1 MKKFFSMFLV
11 VILIATTLV
20 GCGQKPGASND
31 ANKKE
36 TKTEAKP
43 EVKKESKS
51 KEKPIEI
58 TFAIHT
64 QPNTNE
70 VKSAEMFKKLV
81 EERSNGQI
89 TVKLFPG
96 AVLGGEKDNME
107 QLKVGEIQM
116 SIFGDILTSQLAPE
130 YDPTVIPF
138 IYPSLDEVY
147 KTWNGPLGDKI
158 KNALIERGGVQ
169 LIALQKRGARNLT
182 ANKKIETPEDLK
194 GLKLRVPEI
203 PTWVTVWKG
212 LGALPTPI
220 AWSEVYSALQTNV
233 VDAQENPYENILT
246 AKLNEVQKYT
256 MKTEHLYNVFH
267 WVVGKK
273 FFDGLTPE
281 HQKIILTAAEEAT
294 KWGDEQKEKLDK
306 ELEQK
311 LIDLGNEIVTVDK
324 KLFRQAALPAI
335 KELSKD
341 WAPGVW
347 DEVKGYL
354 E

>member
-11 VILIATTLV
+11 GILIVTTLV

>member
-233 VDAQENPYENILT
+233 VDAQENPYENTLT
-246 AKLNEVQKYT
+246 AKLYEVQKYT

>member
-1 MKKFFSMFLV
+1 MKKIFSMFLV
-11 VILIATTLV
+11 GILIVTTLV

-31 ANKKE
+31 ANKTE

-43 EVKKESKS
+43 EAKKESNS

-246 AKLNEVQKYT
+246 AKLYEVQKYT

>member
-246 AKLNEVQKYT
+246 AKLYEVQKYT